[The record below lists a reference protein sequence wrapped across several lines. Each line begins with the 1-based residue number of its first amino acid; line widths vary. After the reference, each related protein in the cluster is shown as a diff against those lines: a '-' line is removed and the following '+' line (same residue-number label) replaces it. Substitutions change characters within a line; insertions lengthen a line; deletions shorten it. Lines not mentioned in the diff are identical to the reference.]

1 MNILP
6 SFLSPFSL
14 AVTSTC
20 DEKHRNNINRGLFLL
35 NSCLALLLGLSLPPP
50 ASVTTLTQVESRDSK
65 EEVELD
71 EEEEPEM
78 SAAELS
84 ALVTRLEAVAVK
96 LEGVSGGGKQA
107 AAGKNRAELLL
118 IFRLLAFIESHGTNS
133 VNILFLSRPSSKGI
147 VDFLLR
153 SVV

>member
-107 AAGKNRAELLL
+107 AAGKNRAGST
-118 IFRLLAFIESHGTNS
+118 RAVTH
-133 VNILFLSRPSSKGI
+133 LSSLSFHRVPWY
-147 VDFLLR
+147 
-153 SVV
+153 